1 MIIIIKNAIKQSRVE
16 SGLTQEEL
24 AESVGVT
31 RQTIGLIEKEKYNPT
46 ISLALNLSQVL
57 GKSLD
62 RLFWLEESD
71 YEKR

>member
-71 YEKR
+71 NEKR